1 MSALFLAPT
10 GALFSRD
17 ARVVVARWGG
27 GAHHGLYH
35 VFLTG
40 AGYSFFTFSRQ
51 CVVDDFGNLVPV
63 DGGEA

>member
-1 MSALFLAPT
+1 MSTFFFAPA

-17 ARVVVARWGG
+17 ASVNVCRWGG
-27 GAHHGLYH
+27 GAHHGRYH

-63 DGGEA
+63 DGSGS